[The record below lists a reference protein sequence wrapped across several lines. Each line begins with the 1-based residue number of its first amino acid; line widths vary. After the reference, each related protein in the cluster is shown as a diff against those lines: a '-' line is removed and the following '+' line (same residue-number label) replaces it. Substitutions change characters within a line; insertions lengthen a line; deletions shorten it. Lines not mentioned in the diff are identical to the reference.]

1 MIASIPPRGH
11 QCQDQFAYWEG
22 FLTKEDIDTL
32 LALPH
37 WHGSRTAE
45 VGMPNEGVVD
55 KGTRMTDIAW
65 FTPCE
70 KTRHIWEKIVNTI
83 AQVNAQFFHFDLT
96 GCYEPAQLGIY
107 KADDGGH
114 YNWHIDGMSSPLT
127 TPRKLSMALMLSDPS
142 EFEGGELQLITV
154 NDDVISVEQ
163 KQGRAYFFPSY
174 ILHRVAPVTKG
185 IRRSLVLWAGGPSFK

>member
-1 MIASIPPRGH
+1 MIAPIPPRGH
-11 QCQDQFAYWEG
+11 QCQEQFAYWEG

-32 LALPH
+32 LSLPH
-37 WHGSRTAE
+37 WHTKKTAE
-45 VGMPNEGVVD
+45 IGMPDEGVVNKD
-55 KGTRMTDIAW
+55 IRTTDVAW
-65 FTPCE
+65 FLPCE
-70 KTRHIWEKIVNTI
+70 KTRHIWEKIVVTI

-114 YNWHIDGMSSPLT
+114 YNWHIDDMASPMA
-127 TPRKLSMALMLSDPS
+127 TPRKLSMTLMLSDTS
-142 EFEGGELQLITV
+142 EFEGGELQLKTI

-174 ILHRVAPVTKG
+174 RLHRVAPVTKG
-185 IRRSLVLWAGGPSFK
+185 VRRSLVLWVGGPPFK